1 MRSFLRAAIT
11 PVILILGILWWVTTV
26 QNSADRSYRIA
37 QETNVYNRTTACILS
52 VPLATRTDEYISNCY
67 NKAEAANDIKVDHYG
82 NK

>member
-11 PVILILGILWWVTTV
+11 PVILIIGILWWVTTV

-37 QETNVYNRTTACILS
+37 QETNVYNRTTSCILS
-52 VPLATRTDEYISNCY
+52 VLLATRTPEYISSCY
-67 NKAEAANDIKVDHYG
+67 EKAEKANNIKVDRFG